1 MLSAMASG
9 SADANAH
16 FSRVLDL
23 LEHNFPA
30 VSQLDIAKLLESVP
44 NWMLLDW
51 LPQLFSIVARK
62 VQLECAPCLVN
73 RLGQVA
79 AQFPQAVFYAFRV
92 VREDIAR
99 NKGVYDRMWGF
110 LEKQSSGA
118 EKLSRALQLLQH
130 PDQQI
135 RNLID
140 TMIIPKLA
148 DIAGNYNEMQSAFA
162 EVYEDCISR
171 NNSMVGDLRVERTR
185 QYHKLGIEHALGR
198 LAEPKNPG
206 VLSRKLT
213 AETASKVASEIR
225 AAMEKENCPGGYN
238 QVGFGHVGKKGSLLK
253 ISNLPLAHFTTILDK
268 CESLSADEVAISIPG
283 YEIGAGRLDCN
294 GESGLIK
301 LVSCDPDLKK
311 LSSIMVPKRLKMR
324 GSDGREYW

>member
-1 MLSAMASG
+1 MLFAMASG

-23 LEHNFPA
+23 FEHNFSA
-30 VSQLDIAKLLESVP
+30 VSQLDIAKLLERVP
-44 NWMLLDW
+44 NWMMLDW

-62 VQLECAPCLVN
+62 VQLACAPFLVN

-99 NKGVYDRMWGF
+99 NKNVYDRMWGF

-148 DIAGNYNEMQSAFA
+148 DIEGSYNEMQSAFA

-171 NNSMVGDLRVERTR
+171 QNSMVGDLRIERTYH
-185 QYHKLGIEHALGR
+185 YHKVGIAKSLGE
-198 LAEPKNPG
+198 LAEPNNPG
-206 VLSRKLT
+206 VLSRTLT
-213 AETASKVASEIR
+213 AGTASKVVTKIR
-225 AAMEKENCPGGYN
+225 KAMEENCPGGYN
-238 QVGFGHVGKKGSLLK
+238 QVGMNQSGKKGSLYK
-253 ISNLPLAHFTTILDK
+253 HSNLPLAHFTTILDK